1 VKLVARSEALAQGLL
16 RYFTGKP
23 CGRGHVAERSTSNR
37 GCLQCHADDMF
48 IRQTNNPQHARV
60 LDARSRN
67 RRPWDSQRPLK
78 ENRTEEEWR
87 RQLDYMSAKNQERR
101 DYSAGELS
109 PGIRKE
115 LHDKQNGLCNGCGC
129 ELKIRIW
136 IISFRFHAEE
146 QIRTTM
152 CSYCAPLA
160 TYPKDRKR
168 WRNGNDIKANAR
180 IRL

>member
-1 VKLVARSEALAQGLL
+1 VKLVTRSEALAQGLL

-48 IRQTNNPQHARV
+48 IRQTNNPQHARA

-67 RRPWDSQRPLK
+67 RRPWDSQRHLK
-78 ENRTEEEWR
+78 ENHTEEEWR

-101 DYSAGELS
+101 DYSVGELS
-109 PGIRKE
+109 SGIRKE

-129 ELKIRIW
+129 ELKNPHLDHVIPLSRGGTNTDDNV
-136 IISFRFHAEE
+136 
-146 QIRTTM
+146 QLL
-152 CSYCAPLA
+152 CAPCNLSKGSK
-160 TYPKDRKR
+160 TMEEWK
-168 WRNGNDIKANAR
+168 
-180 IRL
+180 